1 MSGKSQNKQY
11 VCLVCGFNMVGDHPD
26 KCPFCNAP
34 KEKFLT
40 SEECSKR
47 FKVESFSVNKNVTRL
62 NSTPTLG
69 LEHSAYRIETD
80 NKTYWID
87 CPSSF
92 DNRLKP
98 MDIIIFTHHHF
109 LGASN
114 LYREYFSSSV
124 RIHTLDSVHDICQ
137 AFTFDETFQED
148 FIEDGIDAFHIA
160 GHTPGFTFYIFEDI
174 LFVCDYVFIKDGK
187 MTYNP
192 YGPKEDT
199 WEGGRKLKNIIEKR
213 NISINIVCG
222 YNYVIDYSDWRGMFD
237 NLCV

>member
-1 MSGKSQNKQY
+1 MGGKLQKTQY
-11 VCLVCGFNMVGDHPD
+11 VCLVCGFNMVGYHPA

-34 KEKFLT
+34 RETFIT
-40 SEECSKR
+40 SEECSER
-47 FKVESFSVNKNVTRL
+47 FKVEGFPVNKNVSRL
-62 NSTPTLG
+62 NSIPSLG

-80 NKTYWID
+80 KKTYWID

-124 RIHTLDSVHDICQ
+124 CIHTLDSAHDICQ
-137 AFTFDETFQED
+137 NFTFDETFQED
-148 FIEDGIDAFHIA
+148 FTEDGIEAFHIA
-160 GHTPGFTFYIFEDI
+160 GHTPGFTFYIFEDT
-174 LFVCDYVFIKDGK
+174 LFVCDYVFIKEGK
-187 MTYNP
+187 MAYNP
-192 YGPKEDT
+192 FGPKKDT
-199 WEGGRKLKNIIEKR
+199 REGGRKLKNIIEKR
-213 NISINIVCG
+213 NINLNTVCG
-222 YNYVIDYSDWRGMFD
+222 YNYVIEYADWKEKFD